1 MSVIFSNEIFVDKKN
16 HPHYKSNY
24 DEDEAGSTLFP
35 TLKLWLLQ
43 LPPSFSRLSIRFA
56 PL

>member
-24 DEDEAGSTLFP
+24 DEDEAGKTLFP
-35 TLKLWLLQ
+35 MLKLWLLQ
-43 LPPSFSRLSIRFA
+43 LPPSFSRPSIR
-56 PL
+56 LSSL